1 MYTKTDLNPHPNPK
15 PNLNPSSATRQ
26 FLRIDG
32 DDSAAHGELMVA
44 VIESE

>member
-1 MYTKTDLNPHPNPK
+1 MLRLTLTL
-15 PNLNPSSATRQ
+15 NLNLTLTPVVQQ

-32 DDSAAHGELMVA
+32 DDSAAHGELTAA